1 MLRAADLVLFS
12 KVDLL
17 RYLDC
22 DVVRHAADRKGVSPR
37 TEILPV
43 SATTGEGITALV
55 LLARQG
61 SRADR

>member
-43 SATTGEGITALV
+43 SATTGEGISAWYDWL
-55 LLARQG
+55 RQ
-61 SRADR
+61 RTPAPR